1 MEKTNKKTPK
11 QLERYFKGAAN
22 RRRIEIILLVS
33 KNEGISLEG
42 IAKATKGNFKTI
54 SEHTKKLVQA
64 GLVNKQYRGLRVEHR
79 LSPYG
84 SRFLKFMESF

>member
-1 MEKTNKKTPK
+1 MEKTKTKTPK

-22 RRRIEIILLVS
+22 HRRIELLLLIADH
-33 KNEGISLEG
+33 EGISLDDL
-42 IAKATKGNFKTI
+42 AKATKGNFKTI

-64 GLVNKQYRGLRVEHR
+64 GLVNKQHRGLRVEHR

-84 SRFLKFMESF
+84 MRFLEFMKSF